1 MNYSR
6 ILPAALSLC
15 LGICTG
21 LTGCSRT
28 AAEMPATPPPTVT
41 VAEPIQRD
49 VTDYQ
54 EYTGQTASVD
64 SVQVRARVSG
74 YLDKIHFKDGA
85 DVKEGEVLYEID
97 PRPYKAALDQAEAQI
112 RLQEAQAKYQ
122 ESVYNRDLKLIGT
135 GAVTQE
141 E

>member
-1 MNYSR
+1 
-6 ILPAALSLC
+6 
-15 LGICTG
+15 
-21 LTGCSRT
+21 
-28 AAEMPATPPPTVT
+28 MPATPPPIVT
-41 VAEPIQRD
+41 VAEPIQRE

-85 DVKEGEVLYEID
+85 DIKEGEVLYEID

-112 RLQEAQAKYQ
+112 KLQEAQAKYQ
-122 ESVYNRDLKLIGT
+122 GVGLQPRFEADWHGGGYPGGVAKRPGGT
-135 GAVTQE
+135 RQRPRCGERSQGERGGDANA
-141 E
+141 